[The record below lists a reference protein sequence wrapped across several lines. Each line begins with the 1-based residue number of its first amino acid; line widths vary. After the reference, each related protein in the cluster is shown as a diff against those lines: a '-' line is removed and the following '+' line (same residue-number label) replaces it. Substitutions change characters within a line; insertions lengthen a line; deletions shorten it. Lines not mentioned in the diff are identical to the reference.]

1 MERRAFVKIALDMR
15 IFPQTWKLFKHL
27 HYVVYIKLAN
37 TLHYGKK
44 NMKNWKQ
51 TDDFVKYVIY
61 VVVIK
66 ICRNVY
72 ASYRCYLFYSKS
84 IKQFVSFKLLLIS
97 KSIAQWVLSTKIKH
111 HDLRMGI
118 FRQHNLSLFQI

>member
-1 MERRAFVKIALDMR
+1 MQKCLCIIQMLP
-15 IFPQTWKLFKHL
+15 IL
-27 HYVVYIKLAN
+27 
-37 TLHYGKK
+37 
-44 NMKNWKQ
+44 
-51 TDDFVKYVIY
+51 
-61 VVVIK
+61 
-66 ICRNVY
+66 
-72 ASYRCYLFYSKS
+72 SKS